1 MHSHT
6 HSLLQCTAIWA
17 ALLPHSP
24 KLNTNKASCLLES
37 VGSLTFTWLLC
48 KHSRELHKFQPR
60 VSAPRCA
67 EPDNSLQL
75 KAEREA
81 IRLTQHWVATDLLSQ
96 MVCNLSSGGNP
107 IGFCGGMLLLHPRAR
122 LCEQGPRT
130 QRCPSHHGRM
140 FWAVPVWAPSEWGS
154 TCWNSPCSRWALPW
168 VHTEHHTLT
177 KVLQQ

>member
-17 ALLPHSP
+17 ALLPQSP

-60 VSAPRCA
+60 VSAPRRA

-81 IRLTQHWVATDLLSQ
+81 IRLTQHWVAMDLLSQ
-96 MVCNLSSGGNP
+96 MVCNLSPGGNP
-107 IGFCGGMLLLHPRAR
+107 TGIGRGMLFQA
-122 LCEQGPRT
+122 
-130 QRCPSHHGRM
+130 
-140 FWAVPVWAPSEWGS
+140 VWAG
-154 TCWNSPCSRWALPW
+154 TQDTGGCSGLCLCGHHQGEAAPAGTHLAGRWALPW